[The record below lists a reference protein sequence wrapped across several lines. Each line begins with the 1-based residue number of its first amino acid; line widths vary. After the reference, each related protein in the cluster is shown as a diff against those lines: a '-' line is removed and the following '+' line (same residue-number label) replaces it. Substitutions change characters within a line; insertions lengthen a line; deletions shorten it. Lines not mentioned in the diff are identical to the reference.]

1 MRVKNRNVEADW
13 RVRTFLTVWTVL
25 WIVVIVCPMQIILN
39 GIIAGSI
46 YALVALGFT
55 IIYHTVKFFHFAHG
69 VIYTAGAYMA
79 YTFAISLGIN
89 PIVSFFLAAILAGL
103 VGIVVDRFVYKPL
116 RKRKAPNLVFLIASF
131 GIFIFIQ
138 NLLQLIYGAQ
148 ILTIRTGPVKEG
160 HHFLGAVITDIQI
173 LILAASAALCFG
185 LLLFVKKTKLG
196 KAMRA
201 VADDSLAASVVGI
214 YPERIILAAFA
225 IGSALAGAA
234 GILISLETN
243 IEPTMGMNAIL
254 KGIIASII
262 GGIGSIPGAMFG
274 GLFLGVAENLGIW
287 KISAGWKDCI
297 AFVLLIIF
305 LLLRPGG
312 IMGKLP
318 GGERL

>member
-1 MRVKNRNVEADW
+1 MQ
-13 RVRTFLTVWTVL
+13 F
-25 WIVVIVCPMQIILN
+25 VVN
-39 GIIAGSI
+39 GIIAGAT

-55 IIYHTVKFFHFAHG
+55 IIYRTVKFFHFAHG
-69 VIYTAGAYMA
+69 AVYAAGAYIA
-79 YTFAISLGIN
+79 YSLIISLGLN
-89 PIVSFFLAAILAGL
+89 PIVSFFLAVFLTGVVGVLIDRL
-103 VGIVVDRFVYKPL
+103 VYWPL
-116 RKRKAPNLVFLIASF
+116 RKHKSPNLVFLIASF
-131 GIFIFIQ
+131 GVFIFIQ

-160 HHFLGAVITDIQI
+160 HHILGAVITDTQI
-173 LILAASAALCFG
+173 LILAVSIALCLG
-185 LLLFVKKTKLG
+185 LWLFVKKTKLG

-201 VADDSLAASVVGI
+201 VADDPLAASIVGI
-214 YPERIILAAFA
+214 NPERIILAAFA

-274 GLFLGVAENLGIW
+274 GLFLGIAENLGIW

-297 AFVLLIIF
+297 AFVILIVF
-305 LLLRPGG
+305 LLVRPSG
-312 IMGKLP
+312 IMGIKP
-318 GGERL
+318 KGERL

>member
-1 MRVKNRNVEADW
+1 MFIQLF
-13 RVRTFLTVWTVL
+13 T
-25 WIVVIVCPMQIILN
+25 N
-39 GIIAGSI
+39 GLISGCI
-46 YALVALGFT
+46 YALVALGFVV
-55 IIYHTVKFFHFAHG
+55 IYRSVRFFHFAHG
-69 VIYTAGAYMA
+69 IIYAIGAYLA
-79 YTFAISLGIN
+79 YSLIIGLGVN
-89 PIVSFFLAAILAGL
+89 SVTSFFLAAILAGVIG
-103 VGIVVDRFVYKPL
+103 VGIDRFVYKPL

-138 NLLQLIYGAQ
+138 NLLQLMYGAQ

-160 HHFLGAVITDIQI
+160 HHILGGVITDTQI
-173 LILAASAALCFG
+173 LILLVSTVLCLG
-185 LLLFVKKTKLG
+185 LWLFVKISTLG

-201 VADDSLAASVVGI
+201 VADDRIAASVVGI
-214 YPERIILAAFA
+214 NPERIILVAFA

-274 GLFLGVAENLGIW
+274 GLFLGIAENLGIW

-297 AFVLLIIF
+297 AFVILIVF
-305 LLLRPGG
+305 LLFRPGG
-312 IMGKLP
+312 IMGIKP
-318 GGERL
+318 KGERL